1 MTIIDS
7 GITIVPAKLTEKE
20 DIPMLSLKHRGITLC
35 FAVLIALLLG
45 TAVVQAGGRNNS
57 SMDMN
62 DRFATEMGASGRAV
76 SKVDDGELSL
86 HLVAKGLPTNTA
98 LEVHVVVGSGTEF
111 GGDGFFEFDIFPTT
125 SDKNG
130 KIKFDIR
137 GFDLGLPEAGI
148 YRLDFVVL
156 RAGIATPTFD
166 DFLLACEPAPI
177 INFE

>member
-1 MTIIDS
+1 
-7 GITIVPAKLTEKE
+7 
-20 DIPMLSLKHRGITLC
+20 MLSFRHRGIMLC
-35 FAVLIALLLG
+35 FAVLIGLLLS
-45 TAVVQAGGRNNS
+45 TAVVQAGGQNNS
-57 SMDMN
+57 SNDMN

-76 SKVDDGELSL
+76 SKVDGGELSL
-86 HLVAKGLPTNTA
+86 HLVAKGLPTDTE
-98 LEVHVVVGSGTEF
+98 LEVHVVVGSGPDF

-130 KIKFDIR
+130 KIKFDIK

-177 INFE
+177 IAFE